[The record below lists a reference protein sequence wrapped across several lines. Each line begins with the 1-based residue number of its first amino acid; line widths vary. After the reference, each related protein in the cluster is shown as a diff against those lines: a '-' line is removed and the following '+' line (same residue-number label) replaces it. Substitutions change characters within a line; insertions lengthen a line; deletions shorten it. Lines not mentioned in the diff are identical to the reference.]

1 MGVLVGAGA
10 ITPTLVSFAKNRS
23 ATAPFP
29 FALPVTLSCV
39 RRSLLYLCEWLQAA
53 TVAERDAWLE
63 SVQLVL

>member
-1 MGVLVGAGA
+1 MLVGAGA
-10 ITPTLVSFAKNRS
+10 VTPTLVSFAKNSS

-39 RRSLLYLCEWLQAA
+39 RRSLMCPCERFQAA